1 MSSDNTSPDSEPHP
15 LRDEP
20 LPVCIPAG
28 VARCPREWYLNDGNP
43 PPTGRIHPRD
53 IYVFESPLEDFVGLS
68 QVVLLYLINN
78 LTEGRDVVSCN
89 GRSIPFMKFFHLAK
103 YGSKRDTS
111 LQEDALGVIKE
122 AAEKHNLTLGEVK
135 TLFYVAS
142 RHAFPAL
149 LVGPEVFEVRKVQR
163 WRELLNAG
171 NFTGGLAAFDW
182 GGDLKQFKPILEKA
196 LEYYEKVVMPDW
208 CFEY

>member
-1 MSSDNTSPDSEPHP
+1 M
-15 LRDEP
+15 
-20 LPVCIPAG
+20 
-28 VARCPREWYLNDGNP
+28 
-43 PPTGRIHPRD
+43 
-53 IYVFESPLEDFVGLS
+53 GLS
-68 QVVLLYLINN
+68 QVVLLHLINS
-78 LTEGRDVVSCN
+78 LTDGRDVISCN
-89 GRSIPFMKFFHLAK
+89 GCSIRFMKFFPLAK

-111 LQEDALGVIKE
+111 LQEDALGLIKE
-122 AAEKHNLTLGEVK
+122 VAEKHNLTLGKVK

-142 RHAFPAL
+142 RHAFPSR
-149 LVGPEVFEVRKVQR
+149 LVGPKVFEVLKVQR